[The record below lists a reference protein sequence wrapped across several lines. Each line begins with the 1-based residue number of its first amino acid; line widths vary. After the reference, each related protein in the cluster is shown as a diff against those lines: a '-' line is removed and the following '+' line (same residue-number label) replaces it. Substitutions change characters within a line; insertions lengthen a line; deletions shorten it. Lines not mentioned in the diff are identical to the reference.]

1 MAFVMNYL
9 DRNLD
14 PLCFIGVNITIRG
27 AQVLSFCTWASQVML
42 IFITRAHINSVYAC
56 VACEISSADKCC
68 LVSFITKFTGGFHPP
83 TD

>member
-1 MAFVMNYL
+1 MNYL

-27 AQVLSFCTWASQVML
+27 AQLLSLCTCASQVML
-42 IFITRAHINSVYAC
+42 IFITRVHINSVYAC